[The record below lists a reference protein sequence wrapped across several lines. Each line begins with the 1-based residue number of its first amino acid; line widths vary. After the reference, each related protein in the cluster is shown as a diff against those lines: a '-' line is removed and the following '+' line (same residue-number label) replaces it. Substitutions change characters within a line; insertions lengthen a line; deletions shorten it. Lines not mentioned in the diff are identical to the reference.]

1 MAGKTVTAMPNSMV
15 MIHDASG
22 VCFGNQSEMQEM
34 ADLLNKVS
42 QNLASIYAG
51 RAGGTADEWRTAMKA
66 ETWYTADEAVEAGLA
81 DRVGDTDTP
90 SDVQVAS
97 DRWNYTLYNYDCR
110 ASAPAPM
117 RIGASAP
124 QIPAPTPEAAVDAE
138 ELADL
143 VAARITALILQP
155 TALAPV
161 AAVIPAPA
169 APSPSA
175 VTEPTVDAA
184 PVAVVETPPEPIP
197 DPTPAA
203 APAVDPALADR
214 QEDETPVW
222 NADVFRLAM
231 KERAAAQ

>member
-1 MAGKTVTAMPNSMV
+1 
-15 MIHDASG
+15 
-22 VCFGNQSEMQEM
+22 MQEM

-124 QIPAPTPEAAVDAE
+124 QIPAPIPEAAVDAE
-138 ELADL
+138 ALADL
-143 VAARITALILQP
+143 VAARITALIPQP
-155 TALAPV
+155 TALTPV
-161 AAVIPAPA
+161 AAVIPAPVAPTAPATPEPPPA

-184 PVAVVETPPEPIP
+184 PAAVVETPPEPIP